1 MTRFSKDLKQDA
13 ANAMARIVQPL
24 ELDRLPMGALMIG
37 VTLMMSISGCTTVSP
52 APSNAVDAM
61 FAEVASTET
70 PGAAIIVI
78 KDGKV
83 LQKSA
88 YGMADIER
96 SVPFETDT
104 STRLGSVSKQF
115 TAMAIMLLEE
125 EGKLDYDDPITRFL
139 PELSRFGD
147 GITIRNLLNHTGGL
161 PDYYDVMVEVT
172 GVERPLTRHALDTYA
187 AWGEP
192 QFSPGERYEYSNPG
206 YELLALI
213 VERASGEVFGDF
225 VEARIFAELGMTKS
239 VVLDDRHP
247 QLAKRAYGYR
257 IDGDGFAL
265 NDDDPLNY
273 IVGSGGIYST
283 VEDLYLWDQAL
294 YGENL
299 VGKMT
304 LERAFSPTRLNSGE
318 FFPYGFGWR
327 FDEHL
332 GRKRIAHGGSWVGFR
347 TFIGRYVD
355 DRFGVIVVTNL
366 AEAQPEALADTIAAF
381 YFAEADGPNRPAS
394 TVIVDAKVLDGTG
407 APAQSESVRIIGDRI
422 VEVGDFGPTR
432 RDRVVDA
439 GGLVLAPGFIDT
451 HSHADSDLFEHPD
464 ALAAVS
470 QGITTVVVGQDGG
483 SDFPLGEF
491 FKRLEAEKAA
501 INVASYAGH
510 GSIRSEVMGDD
521 FRRPATPE
529 EIEKMRAL
537 LRNEMMAGAMGLA
550 TGLEYDPGIYSS
562 REEVIALATEAASL
576 GGRYISHVR
585 SEDRWF
591 WEAIDE
597 IIEIGRKTEMPVQIS
612 HIKLALRRELGKAE
626 QLIEILD
633 QARASGVDITAD
645 IYPYPYWE
653 STLTVLFPDRD
664 FENRETAEF
673 ALSQITTPEGAHL
686 GGYKPNPEYG
696 GKTLREISDIRGTD
710 PATTLMDLIRE
721 SLAYEEKTGETDVES
736 VIATSMSEADI
747 ERLMNWPHTNLCT
760 DGSLVASH
768 PRGFGSYPRFLGR
781 YVRERQ
787 IMDLATAVHK
797 SSGLAARHMGFYDRG
812 VIRPGM
818 KADLVLFDPD
828 GVLDRATPAD
838 PEALSIGIERVWVN
852 GEVVF
857 DDGKT
862 TGKRPGQIIRY

>member
-1 MTRFSKDLKQDA
+1 VREGAGLHLGFTRFDLGVPLIG
-13 ANAMARIVQPL
+13 IVC
-24 ELDRLPMGALMIG
+24 LMN
-37 VTLMMSISGCTTVSP
+37 LWGCMT
-52 APSNAVDAM
+52 APTRPSAAVDAL
-61 FAEVASTET
+61 FAADTSTAT

-78 KDGKV
+78 QDGKV

-96 SVPFETDT
+96 GVPFETDT

-115 TAMAIMLLEE
+115 TAMAIMILEE

-161 PDYYDVMVEVT
+161 PDYYDVMIEVT

-187 AWGEP
+187 AWGDP
-192 QFSPGERYEYSNPG
+192 LFAPGERYEYSNPG

-213 VERASGEVFGDF
+213 VERASDEAFGDF
-225 VEARIFAELGMTKS
+225 VEARIFAELGMTNS
-239 VVLDDRHP
+239 VVLDERHP
-247 QLAKRAYGYR
+247 KLAKRAYGYR
-257 IDGDGFAL
+257 IEGEGFAP

-283 VEDLYLWDQAL
+283 VEDLYRWDQAL
-294 YGENL
+294 YGEQL
-299 VGKMT
+299 VSKAT
-304 LERAFSPTRLNSGE
+304 LAKAFSPTRLNSGE
-318 FFPYGFGWR
+318 LYPYGFGWR

-332 GRKRIAHGGSWVGFR
+332 GHRRIA
-347 TFIGRYVD
+347 
-355 DRFGVIVVTNL
+355 VTNL
-366 AEAQPEALADTIAAF
+366 AEAEPESIADTIAAI
-381 YFAEADGPNRPAS
+381 YLAERDGPKRPSS
-394 TVIVDAKVLDGTG
+394 TVIVNAKVLDGTG
-407 APAQSESVRIIGDRI
+407 SPARSESVRFIGDRI
-422 VEVGDFGPTR
+422 VEIGELESAP
-432 RDRVVDA
+432 RDVVIDA

-483 SDFPLGEF
+483 SDYPIGAF
-491 FKRLEAEKAA
+491 FDRLETKKVA

-510 GSIRSEVMGDD
+510 GTIRMEVMGEN
-521 FRRPATPE
+521 FRRTATPD
-529 EIEKMRAL
+529 EIDQMRAL
-537 LRNEMMAGAMGLA
+537 LHEEIIAGARGLA

-562 REEVIALATEAASL
+562 REEVLALANEAALL

-612 HIKLALRRELGKAE
+612 HVKLALRRELGKADR
-626 QLIEILD
+626 LIEILD
-633 QARASGVDITAD
+633 EARASGVDITAD

-686 GGYKPNPEYG
+686 GGYKPNPEYV

-721 SLAYEEKTGETDVES
+721 SLAYEERTGETDVES

-747 ERLMNWPHTNLCT
+747 ERLMNWPHTNFCT

-781 YVRERQ
+781 YVRERKV
-787 IMDLATAVHK
+787 MDLATAVHK
-797 SSGLAARHMGFYDRG
+797 SSGLAAAHMGFYDRG

-828 GVLDRATPAD
+828 RVLDRAAPAS
-838 PEALSIGIERVWVN
+838 PEALSVGIEQVWVN
-852 GEVVF
+852 GESVF
-857 DDGKT
+857 ENAGP
-862 TGKRPGQIIRY
+862 TGKRPGQIIR

>member
-1 MTRFSKDLKQDA
+1 MTF
-13 ANAMARIVQPL
+13 
-24 ELDRLPMGALMIG
+24 
-37 VTLMMSISGCTTVSP
+37 MMSLSGCTTVP
-52 APSNAVDAM
+52 TTPSNAVDAL
-61 FAEVASTET
+61 FADVTSTAT

-78 KDGKV
+78 QDGKV

-96 SVPFETDT
+96 GVPFETDT
-104 STRLGSVSKQF
+104 STRLASVSKQF

-161 PDYYDVMVEVT
+161 PDYYDVMVEIT

-192 QFSPGERYEYSNPG
+192 LFAPGERYEYSNPG

-225 VEARIFAELGMTKS
+225 VEERIFAEVGMANS

-247 QLAKRAYGYR
+247 KLTKRAYGYR

-273 IVGSGGIYST
+273 IIGSGGVYST

-299 VGKMT
+299 VSKTT
-304 LERAFSPTRLNSGE
+304 LAKAFSPTRLNSGE
-318 FFPYGFGWR
+318 LYPYGFGWS

-332 GRKRIAHGGSWVGFR
+332 GHRRIAHGGSWVGFR

-366 AEAQPEALADTIAAF
+366 AEAEPEAIADTIAAI
-381 YFAEADGPNRPAS
+381 YLAEGDGPNRPTS
-394 TVIVDAKVLDGTG
+394 TVIVNAKVLDGTG
-407 APAQSESVRIIGDRI
+407 APARSDSVRFIGDRI
-422 VEVGDFGPTR
+422 VEVGDFKPTA
-432 RDRVVDA
+432 RDLVIDA
-439 GGLVLAPGFIDT
+439 GSQVLAPGFIDT
-451 HSHADSDLFEHPD
+451 HSHADSDILEHPN

-483 SDFPLGEF
+483 SDFPLGAF
-491 FKRLEAEKAA
+491 FKRLETQKAA
-501 INVASYAGH
+501 INVASYAGF
-510 GSIRSEVMGDD
+510 GTIRSEVMGED

-529 EIEKMRAL
+529 EIERMRAL
-537 LRNEMMAGAMGLA
+537 LREEMMAGARGLA

-562 REEVIALATEAASL
+562 REEVIAVASEAASL

-591 WEAIDE
+591 WDAIDE

-612 HIKLALRRELGKAE
+612 HVKLALRRELGKADR
-626 QLIEILD
+626 LIEILD
-633 QARASGVDITAD
+633 EARASGVDITAD

-653 STLTVLFPDRD
+653 STLTVMFPDRD

-686 GGYKPNPEYG
+686 GIYKPNPEYV
-696 GKTLREISDIRGTD
+696 GKTLREISDLRGTD

-721 SLAYEEKTGETDVES
+721 ALAYEKRTGETDVES
-736 VIATSMSEADI
+736 VIATSMGEADI
-747 ERLMNWPHTNLCT
+747 ERLMNWPHTNLGT

-781 YVRERQ
+781 YVRERK

-797 SSGLAARHMGFYDRG
+797 SSGLAAMHMGFRDRG
-812 VIRPGM
+812 AILPGV
-818 KADLVLFDPD
+818 KADLVLFDPANVID
-828 GVLDRATPAD
+828 QATPAS
-838 PEALSIGIERVWVN
+838 PEALSVGIERVWVN

-857 DDGKT
+857 ENGKV
-862 TGKRPGQIIRY
+862 TGKHPGQIIRY

>member
-1 MTRFSKDLKQDA
+1 MTRIPNDHKQEA
-13 ANAMARIVQPL
+13 TNAMERTAQHFSSARLATGVL
-24 ELDRLPMGALMIG
+24 AIG
-37 VTLMMSISGCTTVSP
+37 MTFMMSLSGCTTVP
-52 APSNAVDAM
+52 TTPSSAVDAL
-61 FAEVASTET
+61 FAEVTSTAT

-78 KDGKV
+78 QDGKV

-96 SVPFETDT
+96 GVPFETDT
-104 STRLGSVSKQF
+104 STRLASVSKQF

-192 QFSPGERYEYSNPG
+192 LFAPGERYEYSNPG

-213 VERASGEVFGDF
+213 VERASGEGFGDF
-225 VEARIFAELGMTKS
+225 VEERIFAEVGMTNS

-247 QLAKRAYGYR
+247 KLKKRAYGYR

-273 IVGSGGIYST
+273 IIGSGGVYST

-299 VGKMT
+299 VSKTT
-304 LERAFSPTRLNSGE
+304 LAKAFSPTRLNSGE
-318 FFPYGFGWR
+318 LYPYGFGWR

-332 GRKRIAHGGSWVGFR
+332 GHRRIAHGGSWVGFR

-366 AEAQPEALADTIAAF
+366 AEAEPEAIADTIAAI
-381 YFAEADGPNRPAS
+381 YLAEGDGPNRPAS
-394 TVIVDAKVLDGTG
+394 TVIVNAKVLDGTG
-407 APAQSESVRIIGDRI
+407 APARSDSVRFIGDRI
-422 VEVGDFGPTR
+422 VEVGNFKPTA
-432 RDRVVDA
+432 RDLVVDA
-439 GGLVLAPGFIDT
+439 GGMVLAPGFIDT
-451 HSHADSDLFEHPD
+451 HSHADSDILEHPD

-483 SDFPLGEF
+483 SDIPLSAF
-491 FKRLEAEKAA
+491 FKRLDAQKAA
-501 INVASYAGH
+501 INIASYSGH
-510 GSIRSEVMGDD
+510 GSIRLEVMGDD
-521 FRRPATPE
+521 FERPATPE
-529 EIEKMRAL
+529 EIEQMRAL
-537 LRNEMMAGAMGLA
+537 LREDMMAGARGLA

-591 WEAIDE
+591 WDAIDE

-612 HIKLALRRELGKAE
+612 HVKLALRRELGKADR
-626 QLIEILD
+626 LIEILD
-633 QARASGVDITAD
+633 EARASGVDITAD

-653 STLTVLFPDRD
+653 STLTVMFPDRD

-686 GGYKPNPEYG
+686 GIYKPNPEYV
-696 GKTLREISDIRGTD
+696 GKTLREISDLRGTD

-721 SLAYEEKTGETDVES
+721 ALAYEAKTDETDVES

-797 SSGLAARHMGFYDRG
+797 SSGLAATHMGFHDRG
-812 VIRPGM
+812 SIRPGT
-818 KADLVLFDPD
+818 KADLVLFDPAN
-828 GVLDRATPAD
+828 VIDRATPAS
-838 PEALSIGIERVWVN
+838 PEALSVGIERVWVSGEIVFEN
-852 GEVVF
+852 G
-857 DDGKT
+857 GA
-862 TGKRPGQIIRY
+862 TGKRPGQIIR

>member
-1 MTRFSKDLKQDA
+1 MKR
-13 ANAMARIVQPL
+13 MARHL
-24 ELDRLPMGALMIG
+24 ESAQLITGALLIG
-37 VTLMMSISGCTTVSP
+37 IALMTNLSGCTAVSTR
-52 APSNAVDAM
+52 SSSAVDAL
-61 FAEVASTET
+61 FAEVTTTAA
-70 PGAAIIVI
+70 PGAAIMVVQ
-78 KDGKV
+78 DGKV

-96 SVPFETDT
+96 GVPFETDT
-104 STRLGSVSKQF
+104 STRLASVSKQF

-147 GITIRNLLNHTGGL
+147 GITVRNLLNHTGGL

-192 QFSPGERYEYSNPG
+192 LFAPGERYEYSNPG

-213 VERASGEVFGDF
+213 VERASGEVFGNF
-225 VEARIFAELGMTKS
+225 VESRIFAKLGMKNS

-247 QLAKRAYGYR
+247 KLAKRAYGYR
-257 IDGDGFAL
+257 IDGDGFAP

-273 IVGSGGIYST
+273 IVGSGGVYST

-294 YGENL
+294 YGEEL
-299 VGKMT
+299 VSRAT
-304 LERAFSPTRLNSGE
+304 LEKAFSPTQLNSGE
-318 FFPYGFGWR
+318 LFPYGFGWR

-355 DRFGVIVVTNL
+355 DRFSVIVVTNL
-366 AEAQPEALADTIAAF
+366 AEAEPEAIGDTIAAI
-381 YFAEADGPNRPAS
+381 YLAEREGPNRPTS
-394 TVIVDAKVLDGTG
+394 TVVVNAKVLDGTG
-407 APAQSESVRIIGDRI
+407 APARSDSVRFIGDRI
-422 VEVGDFGPTR
+422 VEVGDLEPTA
-432 RDRVVDA
+432 RDLVIDA
-439 GGLVLAPGFIDT
+439 GGQVIAPGFIDT
-451 HSHADSDLFEHPD
+451 HSHADSDIFDHPD

-470 QGITTVVVGQDGG
+470 QGITTIVAGQDGG
-483 SDFPLGEF
+483 SEIPLGAF
-491 FKRLEAEKAA
+491 FKRLEEQKAA
-501 INVASYAGH
+501 INVASYSGH
-510 GSIRSEVMGDD
+510 GSIRLEVMGDD
-521 FRRPATPE
+521 FERPATPE
-529 EIEKMRAL
+529 EIEQMRAL
-537 LRNEMMAGAMGLA
+537 LREEMMAGARGLA
-550 TGLEYDPGIYSS
+550 TGLEYDPGIYAS
-562 REEVIALATEAASL
+562 REEVIVLATEAASL
-576 GGRYISHVR
+576 GGRYISHIR

-591 WEAIDE
+591 WDAIDE

-612 HIKLALRRELGKAE
+612 HVKLALNRELGKAD

-633 QARASGVDITAD
+633 RARASGVDITAD

-653 STLTVLFPDRD
+653 STLTVMFPERD

-686 GGYKPNPEYG
+686 GTYEPNPEYV

-721 SLAYEEKTGETDVES
+721 SLAYEKKTGETEVES

-787 IMDLATAVHK
+787 IMDLATAIHK
-797 SSGLAARHMGFYDRG
+797 SSGLAAAHMGFYDRG
-812 VIRPGM
+812 LIRAGM

-828 GVLDRATPAD
+828 RVIDRATPEK
-838 PEALSIGIERVWVN
+838 PETLSVGIERVWVN
-852 GEVVF
+852 GESVF
-857 DDGKT
+857 ENGKV
-862 TGKRPGQIIRY
+862 TGKRPGQLIR